1 MSFLFRNVILLLVL
15 LAAVPALGQSQKLI
29 STYYPKYDSAGM
41 KIPVREQYYVNE
53 DDTTVKNGSYTLFSP
68 EGDILIKSN
77 YKDNLLDGTYAEFY
91 ENDNPKVKSTY
102 SNGRKIGE
110 QLNYSIQGTLLSKE
124 VYEKT
129 SASDLQLYKKYAPS
143 GKLTGEGF
151 VKNGLYDSTLTE
163 YYENGA
169 VKTRITFREGK
180 RKGPFSVFDPKGTL
194 LQKGFYEND
203 SLNGMITSYF
213 NSGKIKST
221 AMYKKGAVDG
231 IVEEYYQSGKVRS
244 EITYQDNKKNGIAK
258 TFYEN
263 GNPETEENYKGGFP
277 SGFFKTYYP
286 EGGIETE
293 SFKDGNKNQI
303 KFKRYNKA
311 GTVISEGIMVNGQ
324 PEGTVNSFYDNGA
337 PKSVFNYKA
346 GVKTGKN
353 VSYHEN
359 GNISEESIIKSED
372 VGVTQNTKLY
382 NKEGKLIHQQHYIT
396 LSEKSANGKRNS
408 EKNKSITGDLDK
420 IKTGEW
426 TSYWDNGKLKSKEI
440 YVNNAIHGE
449 RLVYDSEEHLI
460 EKQYYSNGIK
470 SGVWQAFYPSGKVKS
485 QTTYKN
491 STPYGNHKNF
501 FENGQ
506 IEFTG
511 SYINGKKTGT
521 WNYYNAEGKQVLSEQ
536 YKNDVK
542 ISEKI
547 YK

>member
-1 MSFLFRNVILLLVL
+1 ML
-15 LAAVPALGQSQKLI
+15 LAAIPALGQSQKLI

-53 DDTTVKNGSYTLFSP
+53 EDTTVKNGGYTLFSP

-91 ENDNPKVKSTY
+91 ENDNPKVKATY

-110 QLNYSIQGTLLSKE
+110 QLNYSIQGNLLSKE

-129 SASDLQLYKKYAPS
+129 STSDLQLYKKYAFS

-180 RKGPFSVFDPKGTL
+180 RNGAFSVFDPKGTL

-203 SLNGMITSYF
+203 SLNGMINSYF

-231 IVEEYYQSGKVRS
+231 IVEEYYPSGKIRS
-244 EITYQDNKKNGIAK
+244 EITYQDNKKNGAAK

-277 SGFFKTYYP
+277 SGLFKTYFP

-293 SFKDGNKNQI
+293 SFKDGNKNQT
-303 KFKRYNKA
+303 KFKRYSKT
-311 GTVISEGIMVNGQ
+311 GTVISEGTMVNGQ
-324 PEGTVNSFYDNGA
+324 PEGTVYSFYDNGTS
-337 PKSVFNYKA
+337 KSVFNYKA
-346 GVKTGKN
+346 GVRTGKN
-353 VSYHEN
+353 ISYHEN
-359 GNISEESIIKSED
+359 GNLSEESIIKTED
-372 VGVTQNTKLY
+372 GGVTQNTKLY
-382 NKEGKLIHQQHYIT
+382 NKEGKLIQQQHYIT
-396 LSEKSANGKRNS
+396 LSEKTANGKRNS

-426 TSYWDNGKLKSKEI
+426 ISYWDNGKLKSKEM

-470 SGVWQAFYPSGKVKS
+470 TGVWQTFYPSGKVKS

-491 STPYGNHKNF
+491 STPYGNHKTF
-501 FENGQ
+501 FENSQ
-506 IEFTG
+506 VEFTG

-521 WNYYNAEGKQVLSEQ
+521 WNYYNAEGKQVRSEQ

-542 ISEKI
+542 VSEKN